1 MDIVVA
7 SNNQHKIS
15 EYRSIF
21 KEFDI
26 NVLSLKDVNINVDFE
41 ETGKTFEE
49 NSLLKAKQCA
59 QYTNKPI
66 LADDSG
72 LVVEA
77 LPEILG
83 VYTARTFGEDTPYP
97 IKRQKLI
104 DMLEGKDRTAKFVCC
119 ITIVNLFEEPVVFIG
134 ESHGSIAYKS
144 SGDYGFA
151 YDPVFMPK
159 GYDKTFAELGHEV
172 KNKISHRGRALEKF
186 TQYLKTLK

>member
-21 KEFDI
+21 KDFGI
-26 NVLSLKDVNINVDFE
+26 NVLSLKDENINVDFE
-41 ETGKTFEE
+41 ETGTTFTE

-59 QYTNKPI
+59 KYTNKPI

-77 LPEILG
+77 LPDILG

-104 DMLEGKDRTAKFVCC
+104 DLLEGKDRSAKFVCC
-119 ITIVNLFEEPVVFIG
+119 ITILNLFEEPVIFVG
-134 ESHGSIAYKS
+134 ESLGSIAYKS
-144 SGDYGFA
+144 SGGFGFA
-151 YDPVFMPK
+151 YDPVFIPN
-159 GYDKTFAELGHEV
+159 GFDKTFADLTEEE
-172 KNKISHRGRALEKF
+172 KNKISHRGLASNKMIE
-186 TQYLKTLK
+186 YLKEHL